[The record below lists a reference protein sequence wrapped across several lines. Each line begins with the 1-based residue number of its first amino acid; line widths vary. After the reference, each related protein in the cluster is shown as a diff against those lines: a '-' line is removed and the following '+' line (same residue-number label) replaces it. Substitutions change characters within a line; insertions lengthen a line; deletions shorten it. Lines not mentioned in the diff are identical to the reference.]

1 MFLKKELIYF
11 IKLVLS
17 PWRQTTRKT
26 SLRIEKYQQ
35 CLLLQIEETEREG
48 NQLSR
53 SAWIFQGYQTSYQR
67 ILQILQSVFCR
78 NQEKVYFGGSFTIVL
93 LLKELCHGSPAHFV

>member
-48 NQLSR
+48 NQLAR

-78 NQEKVYFGGSFTIVL
+78 NKEKVYFGGSFTIVL